1 MPVRHSTIKRRRIRT
16 VIDNLRQQPNIMARF
31 CVQPAQSP
39 AGSARRGARAGNTAK
54 RRLGELFYLGAFLAC

>member
-1 MPVRHSTIKRRRIRT
+1 
-16 VIDNLRQQPNIMARF
+16 MARF
-31 CVQPAQSP
+31 RVQPAQSP